1 MNKQKRL
8 FIILVVVLIVC
19 LAGYMGLLHYNKYK
33 SDDSES
39 ESTSVEALSIESS
52 TVRSFSFDING
63 EQYTFSRVQAAGDE
77 SIEDSTEEAEE
88 SISSGTDSTEES
100 EPSEIESSE
109 TEVSEI
115 ESSETESSETEAV
128 QWVCDNDPELKLN
141 TSKITTMLGCITSI
155 TASEKFDADTD
166 VSDFGFD
173 TPQNTIT
180 MTTDDNTY
188 TIVVGAKN
196 AMLSQYYIKVN
207 DDVYL
212 SSTTIP
218 SQFAVTLD
226 DLIQSD
232 DSEETETTAG

>member
-77 SIEDSTEEAEE
+77 SIEDSTEESEE
-88 SISSGTDSTEES
+88 SISSGTDSTEGS
-100 EPSEIESSE
+100 ESSE
-109 TEVSEI
+109 TED
-115 ESSETESSETEAV
+115 V

-141 TSKITTMLGCITSI
+141 TSKIMTMLGCITSI

-196 AMLSQYYIKVN
+196 AMLSQYYVKVN

-226 DLIQSD
+226 NLIQSD
-232 DSEETETTAG
+232 DSEDTETTAE

>member
-63 EQYTFSRVQAAGDE
+63 EQYTFSRVQAAGDK
-77 SIEDSTEEAEE
+77 SIEDSTEESEE

-100 EPSEIESSE
+100 ESSE
-109 TEVSEI
+109 TED
-115 ESSETESSETEAV
+115 V
-128 QWVCDNDPELKLN
+128 QWVCDNDRELKLN

-232 DSEETETTAG
+232 DSEDTETTAE

>member
-88 SISSGTDSTEES
+88 SISSGTDSTEGS
-100 EPSEIESSE
+100 
-109 TEVSEI
+109 
-115 ESSETESSETEAV
+115 ESSETEASETEDV

-226 DLIQSD
+226 NLIQSD
-232 DSEETETTAG
+232 DSEDTETTAE

>member
-63 EQYTFSRVQAAGDE
+63 EQYTFSRVQAAGNK
-77 SIEDSTEEAEE
+77 SIEDSTEESKE

-100 EPSEIESSE
+100 E
-109 TEVSEI
+109 
-115 ESSETESSETEAV
+115 SSETESSETEASETEDV

-226 DLIQSD
+226 NLIQSD
-232 DSEETETTAG
+232 DSEDTETTAE

>member
-63 EQYTFSRVQAAGDE
+63 EQYTFSRGQAAGDE
-77 SIEDSTEEAEE
+77 SIEDYTEEAEE
-88 SISSGTDSTEES
+88 SISSGTDSTEGS
-100 EPSEIESSE
+100 
-109 TEVSEI
+109 
-115 ESSETESSETEAV
+115 ESSETESSETEDV

-232 DSEETETTAG
+232 DSEDTETTAE

>member
-77 SIEDSTEEAEE
+77 SIEDSTEESEE
-88 SISSGTDSTEES
+88 SISSGTDSTEGS
-100 EPSEIESSE
+100 ESSE
-109 TEVSEI
+109 TED
-115 ESSETESSETEAV
+115 V

-173 TPQNTIT
+173 TSQNTIT

-232 DSEETETTAG
+232 DSEDTETTAE

>member
-88 SISSGTDSTEES
+88 SISSGTDSTEKS
-100 EPSEIESSE
+100 
-109 TEVSEI
+109 
-115 ESSETESSETEAV
+115 ESSETEASETEDV

-141 TSKITTMLGCITSI
+141 TSKITMMLGCITSI

-218 SQFAVTLD
+218 SQFGVTLD

-232 DSEETETTAG
+232 DSEDTETTAG

>member
-77 SIEDSTEEAEE
+77 SIEDSTEESEE
-88 SISSGTDSTEES
+88 SISSGTDSTEGS
-100 EPSEIESSE
+100 
-109 TEVSEI
+109 
-115 ESSETESSETEAV
+115 ESSETEASETEDE

-226 DLIQSD
+226 DLIQSH
-232 DSEETETTAG
+232 DSEDTETTAE

>member
-77 SIEDSTEEAEE
+77 SIEDYTEEAEE
-88 SISSGTDSTEES
+88 SISSGTDSTEGS
-100 EPSEIESSE
+100 
-109 TEVSEI
+109 
-115 ESSETESSETEAV
+115 ESSETESSETEDV

-141 TSKITTMLGCITSI
+141 TSIITTMLGCITSI

-226 DLIQSD
+226 NLIQSD
-232 DSEETETTAG
+232 DSEDTETTAE

>member
-100 EPSEIESSE
+100 ESSE

-115 ESSETESSETEAV
+115 ESSEIESSETEDV

-218 SQFAVTLD
+218 SQFAVALD

-232 DSEETETTAG
+232 DSEETETTAE

>member
-63 EQYTFSRVQAAGDE
+63 EQYTFSRVQAAGDK
-77 SIEDSTEEAEE
+77 SIEDSTEEAGE

-100 EPSEIESSE
+100 E
-109 TEVSEI
+109 
-115 ESSETESSETEAV
+115 SSETEASETEDV

-188 TIVVGAKN
+188 TIVVGVKN

-232 DSEETETTAG
+232 DSEDTETTAE

>member
-19 LAGYMGLLHYNKYK
+19 FAGYMGLLHYNKYK

-88 SISSGTDSTEES
+88 SISSGTDSTEGS
-100 EPSEIESSE
+100 ESSE
-109 TEVSEI
+109 TED
-115 ESSETESSETEAV
+115 V

-226 DLIQSD
+226 NLIQSD
-232 DSEETETTAG
+232 DSEDTETTAE

>member
-63 EQYTFSRVQAAGDE
+63 EQYTFSRVQAAGDK
-77 SIEDSTEEAEE
+77 SIEDSTEKSEE

-100 EPSEIESSE
+100 ESSE
-109 TEVSEI
+109 TED
-115 ESSETESSETEAV
+115 V

-218 SQFAVTLD
+218 IQFAVTLD

-232 DSEETETTAG
+232 DSEDTETTAE

>member
-8 FIILVVVLIVC
+8 FIILVVVLLVC

-39 ESTSVEALSIESS
+39 ESTSVEALSVESS

-63 EQYTFSRVQAAGDE
+63 EQYTFSRVQAAGGE

-88 SISSGTDSTEES
+88 NISGGTDSTEGS
-100 EPSEIESSE
+100 EA
-109 TEVSEI
+109 
-115 ESSETESSETEAV
+115 SETEASETKASETKASETEDE

-188 TIVVGAKN
+188 TIIVGAKN
-196 AMLSQYYIKVN
+196 AMLNQYYIKVN

-232 DSEETETTAG
+232 DSEDTETTAE

>member
-63 EQYTFSRVQAAGDE
+63 EQYTFSRVQAAGGE

-88 SISSGTDSTEES
+88 NISGGTDSTEGS
-100 EPSEIESSE
+100 EA
-109 TEVSEI
+109 
-115 ESSETESSETEAV
+115 SETEASETKASETEDE

-141 TSKITTMLGCITSI
+141 TSKITTMLGCLTSI

-196 AMLSQYYIKVN
+196 AMLNQYYIKVN

-232 DSEETETTAG
+232 DSEDTETTAE

>member
-63 EQYTFSRVQAAGDE
+63 EQYTFSRVQAAGDK
-77 SIEDSTEEAEE
+77 SIEDSTEKSEE

-100 EPSEIESSE
+100 ESSE
-109 TEVSEI
+109 TED
-115 ESSETESSETEAV
+115 V

-180 MTTDDNTY
+180 MTTDDNIY

-232 DSEETETTAG
+232 DSEDTETTAE

>member
-77 SIEDSTEEAEE
+77 SIEDSTEESEK
-88 SISSGTDSTEES
+88 SISSGTDSTEGS
-100 EPSEIESSE
+100 
-109 TEVSEI
+109 
-115 ESSETESSETEAV
+115 ESSETESSETEDV

-196 AMLSQYYIKVN
+196 AMLSQYYVKVN

-226 DLIQSD
+226 NLIQSD
-232 DSEETETTAG
+232 DSEDTETTAE

>member
-88 SISSGTDSTEES
+88 SISSGTDSTEGS
-100 EPSEIESSE
+100 ESSE
-109 TEVSEI
+109 TED
-115 ESSETESSETEAV
+115 V

-232 DSEETETTAG
+232 DSEDTETTAE

>member
-63 EQYTFSRVQAAGDE
+63 EQYTFSRVQAAGDK
-77 SIEDSTEEAEE
+77 SIEDSTEEAGE

-100 EPSEIESSE
+100 E
-109 TEVSEI
+109 
-115 ESSETESSETEAV
+115 SSETEASETEASETEDV

-232 DSEETETTAG
+232 DSEDTETTAE

>member
-39 ESTSVEALSIESS
+39 ESTSIEALSIESS
-52 TVRSFSFDING
+52 TVKSFSFDING

-88 SISSGTDSTEES
+88 SISNGTDSTEES
-100 EPSEIESSE
+100 ESSE
-109 TEVSEI
+109 TED
-115 ESSETESSETEAV
+115 V

-232 DSEETETTAG
+232 DSEETETTAE

>member
-88 SISSGTDSTEES
+88 SISSGTDSTEGS
-100 EPSEIESSE
+100 ESSE
-109 TEVSEI
+109 TED
-115 ESSETESSETEAV
+115 V
-128 QWVCDNDPELKLN
+128 QWVCDNDPKLKLN

-226 DLIQSD
+226 NLIQSD
-232 DSEETETTAG
+232 DSEDTETTAE

>member
-8 FIILVVVLIVC
+8 FIILVVVLIVG

-100 EPSEIESSE
+100 E
-109 TEVSEI
+109 
-115 ESSETESSETEAV
+115 SSETEASEAEDV

-226 DLIQSD
+226 NLIQSD
-232 DSEETETTAG
+232 DSEDTETTAE

>member
-77 SIEDSTEEAEE
+77 SIEDSTEEAGE

-100 EPSEIESSE
+100 E
-109 TEVSEI
+109 
-115 ESSETESSETEAV
+115 SSETEASETEDV

-188 TIVVGAKN
+188 TIVVGVKN

-232 DSEETETTAG
+232 DSEDTETTAE

>member
-63 EQYTFSRVQAAGDE
+63 EQYTFSRVQAAGDK
-77 SIEDSTEEAEE
+77 SIEDSTEKSEE

-100 EPSEIESSE
+100 ESSE
-109 TEVSEI
+109 TED
-115 ESSETESSETEAV
+115 V

-232 DSEETETTAG
+232 DSEDTENTAE

>member
-100 EPSEIESSE
+100 EASEIESSE
-109 TEVSEI
+109 TED
-115 ESSETESSETEAV
+115 V

-232 DSEETETTAG
+232 DSEDTETTAG

>member
-39 ESTSVEALSIESS
+39 ESTSVEALSVESS
-52 TVRSFSFDING
+52 TVRLFSFDING
-63 EQYTFSRVQAAGDE
+63 EQYTFSRVQAAGGE

-88 SISSGTDSTEES
+88 NISGGTDSTEGS
-100 EPSEIESSE
+100 
-109 TEVSEI
+109 
-115 ESSETESSETEAV
+115 ESSETESSETKASETEDE

-218 SQFAVTLD
+218 GQFAVTLD

-232 DSEETETTAG
+232 DSEDTETTAE

>member
-1 MNKQKRL
+1 
-8 FIILVVVLIVC
+8 
-19 LAGYMGLLHYNKYK
+19 MGLLHYNKYK

-63 EQYTFSRVQAAGDE
+63 EQYTFSRVQAAGDK
-77 SIEDSTEEAEE
+77 SIEDSTEEAGE

-100 EPSEIESSE
+100 ESSE
-109 TEVSEI
+109 TED
-115 ESSETESSETEAV
+115 V

-232 DSEETETTAG
+232 DSEDTETTAE

>member
-77 SIEDSTEEAEE
+77 SIEDSTEESEK
-88 SISSGTDSTEES
+88 SISSGTDSTEGSES
-100 EPSEIESSE
+100 TE
-109 TEVSEI
+109 TED
-115 ESSETESSETEAV
+115 V

-141 TSKITTMLGCITSI
+141 TSKIMTMLGCITSI

-196 AMLSQYYIKVN
+196 AMLSQYYVKVN

-226 DLIQSD
+226 NLIQSD
-232 DSEETETTAG
+232 DSEDTETTAE

>member
-77 SIEDSTEEAEE
+77 SIEDSTEESEE
-88 SISSGTDSTEES
+88 SISSGTDSTEGS
-100 EPSEIESSE
+100 
-109 TEVSEI
+109 
-115 ESSETESSETEAV
+115 ESSETESSETEDV

-226 DLIQSD
+226 NLIQSD
-232 DSEETETTAG
+232 DSEDTETTAE

>member
-19 LAGYMGLLHYNKYK
+19 LAGYMGLLHYNNYK

-77 SIEDSTEEAEE
+77 SIEDYTEEAEE
-88 SISSGTDSTEES
+88 SISSGTDSTEGS
-100 EPSEIESSE
+100 
-109 TEVSEI
+109 
-115 ESSETESSETEAV
+115 ESSETESSETEDV

-226 DLIQSD
+226 NLIQSD
-232 DSEETETTAG
+232 DSEDTETTAE

>member
-77 SIEDSTEEAEE
+77 STEDSTEEAEE
-88 SISSGTDSTEES
+88 SISNGTDSTEES
-100 EPSEIESSE
+100 ESSE
-109 TEVSEI
+109 TED
-115 ESSETESSETEAV
+115 V

-155 TASEKFDADTD
+155 TAFEKFDADTD

-232 DSEETETTAG
+232 DSEETETTAE

>member
-63 EQYTFSRVQAAGDE
+63 EQYTFSRVQAAGDK
-77 SIEDSTEEAEE
+77 SIEDYTEEAGE

-100 EPSEIESSE
+100 E
-109 TEVSEI
+109 
-115 ESSETESSETEAV
+115 SSETEASETEDV

-232 DSEETETTAG
+232 DSEDTETTAE

>member
-63 EQYTFSRVQAAGDE
+63 EQYTFSRVQAAGNK
-77 SIEDSTEEAEE
+77 SIEDSTEESKE

-100 EPSEIESSE
+100 ESSE
-109 TEVSEI
+109 TED
-115 ESSETESSETEAV
+115 V

-232 DSEETETTAG
+232 DSEDTETTAE

>member
-8 FIILVVVLIVC
+8 FIVLVVVLIVC

-88 SISSGTDSTEES
+88 SISSGTDSTEE
-100 EPSEIESSE
+100 
-109 TEVSEI
+109 TEL
-115 ESSETESSETEAV
+115 SETEASETEDV

>member
-77 SIEDSTEEAEE
+77 SIEDSTEESKE
-88 SISSGTDSTEES
+88 SISGGTDSTEES
-100 EPSEIESSE
+100 ESSE
-109 TEVSEI
+109 TED
-115 ESSETESSETEAV
+115 V

-226 DLIQSD
+226 NLIQSD
-232 DSEETETTAG
+232 DSEDTETTAE

>member
-63 EQYTFSRVQAAGDE
+63 EQYTFSRVQAAGGE

-88 SISSGTDSTEES
+88 NISGGTDSTEGS
-100 EPSEIESSE
+100 EA
-109 TEVSEI
+109 
-115 ESSETESSETEAV
+115 SETEASETKASETEDE

-141 TSKITTMLGCITSI
+141 TSKITTMLGCLTSI

-166 VSDFGFD
+166 VADFGFD
-173 TPQNTIT
+173 KPQNTII

-232 DSEETETTAG
+232 DSEDTETTAE

>member
-8 FIILVVVLIVC
+8 FIILVVVLIAC

-39 ESTSVEALSIESS
+39 ESTSVEALSVESS

-77 SIEDSTEEAEE
+77 SIEDSTEESEE
-88 SISSGTDSTEES
+88 NISGGTDSTEGS
-100 EPSEIESSE
+100 
-109 TEVSEI
+109 
-115 ESSETESSETEAV
+115 ESSETEASETKASETKASETEDE

-232 DSEETETTAG
+232 DSEDTETTAE

>member
-88 SISSGTDSTEES
+88 SISSGTDSTEGS
-100 EPSEIESSE
+100 EASEIESSE
-109 TEVSEI
+109 TED
-115 ESSETESSETEAV
+115 V

-232 DSEETETTAG
+232 DSEDTETTAE

>member
-39 ESTSVEALSIESS
+39 ESTSVEALSVESS

-88 SISSGTDSTEES
+88 NISGGTDSTEG
-100 EPSEIESSE
+100 
-109 TEVSEI
+109 
-115 ESSETESSETEAV
+115 SETEASETKASETEDE

-218 SQFAVTLD
+218 GQFAVTLD

-232 DSEETETTAG
+232 DSEDTETTAE

>member
-77 SIEDSTEEAEE
+77 SIEDYTEEAEE
-88 SISSGTDSTEES
+88 SISSGTDSTEGS
-100 EPSEIESSE
+100 ESSE
-109 TEVSEI
+109 TED
-115 ESSETESSETEAV
+115 V

-226 DLIQSD
+226 NLIQSD
-232 DSEETETTAG
+232 DSEDTETTAE